1 MSENR
6 ILQQP
11 PTLSPTYLIYGLPKA
26 AAWLIRMLF
35 AAVAAGL
42 MYLTVRGI
50 THQGSVYMIA
60 FVGILAG
67 VFCLVVLHPRS
78 GRAVTY
84 FLGDRHGMYFPAS
97 ASHTLFSAPQADS
110 WLHVPWQNISRIQSV
125 KFNDTEHVAFSVA
138 DKSAAG
144 ADLHAEAGYRACR
157 VGGQGRPDTSPA
169 QENSTSVRSFPVV
182 AKPKTVSVSRSR
194 KHSAFSAVRSVYLP
208 E

>member
-6 ILQQP
+6 ILQP
-11 PTLSPTYLIYGLPKA
+11 PPPLSPTYLVYGLPKA

-50 THQGSVYMIA
+50 THHGSVYMIA

-125 KFNDTEHVAFSVA
+125 KFNDTEYVAFSVA
-138 DKSAAG
+138 ATADEESKYFGTAAQAKRLLGKNTDPEGRLIVAYANAFAASAKVVAALQEFKRGSEAG
-144 ADLHAEAGYRACR
+144 AR
-157 VGGQGRPDTSPA
+157 
-169 QENSTSVRSFPVV
+169 
-182 AKPKTVSVSRSR
+182 
-194 KHSAFSAVRSVYLP
+194 
-208 E
+208 